1 MGDGPELAHV
11 SGGKAPAHGQAIA
24 AWGLVHHRVITAEEL
39 LALGVTRRSIE
50 CRVANGQLHPCYRGV
65 FAIGTRSLSVKGE
78 YLAAVKA
85 CGSGSLLSHFAAAH
99 LTGVWPTRQA
109 IDVTVPW
116 KRTPRP
122 GIRLHESAIP
132 EDERTEILN
141 IPVTVVARVVLDLA
155 PRLSLDRVK
164 RVMNLAERLP
174 PTSGPTIPDLIER
187 YPRKPGAHK
196 VRKILAEGNL
206 GRDVTKRELE
216 ARFQEFL
223 RSGRFLMPAVNAP
236 IQLLDGT
243 WIEVDCLW
251 REERVIVELDSR
263 EFHDNRAAFEQDR
276 LRDMA
281 LAAAGYTVARITW
294 KRLHTDEAKLAH
306 ELRSV
311 LRGMTSSDA

>member
-1 MGDGPELAHV
+1 MGDAPELDHAL
-11 SGGKAPAHGQAIA
+11 GGKTPAHGRAIA
-24 AWGLVHHRVITAEEL
+24 AWGLIHHRVITAEEL

-50 CRVANGQLHPCYRGV
+50 CRIRSGQLHPRYRGV
-65 FAIGTRSLSVKGE
+65 FAIGTRSLTVKGE

-85 CGSGSLLSHFAAAH
+85 CGAGALLSHFAAAH
-99 LTGVWPTRQA
+99 LTGVWASRRG

-122 GIRLHESAIP
+122 GIKLHESDVP
-132 EDERTEILN
+132 DDERTTILN
-141 IPVTVVARVVLDLA
+141 IPATVVARVVLDLA
-155 PRLSLDRVK
+155 PLLSLDRVK

-174 PTSGPTIPDLIER
+174 PTSGPTIPGLLER

-223 RSGRFLMPAVNAP
+223 RSGRFSMPEVNAP
-236 IQLLDGT
+236 VQLLDGT

-251 REERVIVELDSR
+251 RKERVIAELDSR
-263 EFHDNRAAFEQDR
+263 AFHDSSVAFEQDR

-281 LAAAGYTVARITW
+281 LAAAGYRVVRITW
-294 KRLHTDEAKLAH
+294 ARLHADEAKLAH

-311 LRGMTSSDA
+311 LRDVASFDV